1 MSLNAHYIV
10 LFKNPRDAVQV
21 ATLARQ
27 MYPGQSKFLVEAFK
41 NATEK
46 PFGYLLLDLKPDTD
60 EKYRVRTGIFP
71 GDTHYVYLP
80 K

>member
-1 MSLNAHYIV
+1 
-10 LFKNPRDAVQV
+10 
-21 ATLARQ
+21 
-27 MYPGQSKFLVEAFK
+27 MYPGQSKFLVESFRD
-41 NATEK
+41 ATAR

-71 GDTHYVYLP
+71 DDRHYVYLP

>member
-1 MSLNAHYIV
+1 
-10 LFKNPRDAVQV
+10 
-21 ATLARQ
+21 

-41 NATEK
+41 DATEK

-60 EKYRVRTGIFP
+60 EKYRVRTCIFP
-71 GDTHYVYLP
+71 EEKQYVYLP

>member
-1 MSLNAHYIV
+1 
-10 LFKNPRDAVQV
+10 
-21 ATLARQ
+21 

-60 EKYRVRTGIFP
+60 EKYRVRTNIFP
-71 GDTHYVYLP
+71 DERQYVYVP